1 MKNNM
6 VWNEKRKEIK
16 KIMEKQQEENIKK
29 YL

>member
-16 KIMEKQQEENIKK
+16 KIMEKQEENIKK